1 MSGDR
6 LGAMQVA
13 ALLVS
18 ASYGIGFLFGSGE
31 LAMSHGMAGCLYPW
45 LTGAGMLL
53 LAFLSARLWRI
64 GMPVWDLFGN
74 RYGTVVKR
82 YVAVLSVIWMTGVL
96 AAQIQGAGTTLSMV
110 GVPGALSL
118 PIVSLAIFVAAQLRL
133 GVASK
138 IFALCLLAGSIVL
151 LLAVLDLGGLD
162 IYLHAIP
169 RFASDLH
176 RVGGSEVAT
185 MTIAVVFLVVTGAD
199 YQQFIIAAR
208 SPAAAV
214 AGCALAAVVLIVVGA
229 LPASAVLAASGAGWL
244 AHTDEAKQAIP
255 LVLAHM
261 SDRLGSGA
269 GTVMLLT
276 LIAAA
281 LGSGAAVVRAMSTA
295 VLAMP
300 ETTREDAKA
309 PASAVVVLL
318 GTIVA
323 SRGQAIIETMIDL
336 NIVYIASIGPLFALL
351 LLNIGVPPVA
361 AQRAL
366 VAGCLSSI
374 ALYATKWFGLVTGNV
389 ELMFLGAGMLTSVL
403 ALEVSRRRF
412 ARAA

>member
-6 LGAMQVA
+6 LGTVQVA

-45 LTGAGMLL
+45 LTGVGMLL

-74 RYGTVVKR
+74 RYGAVVKR

-96 AAQIQGAGTTLSMV
+96 AAQIQGASTTLSLV
-110 GVPGALSL
+110 GVPGTLSL
-118 PIVSLAIFVAAQLRL
+118 PIVSLAIFVAARLRL

-151 LLAVLDLGGLD
+151 LLAVIDLGGLG

-169 RFASDLH
+169 RFANDLH
-176 RVGGSEVAT
+176 RVGSPALAT

-244 AHTDEAKQAIP
+244 AHTDDAKQAIP

-261 SDRLGSGA
+261 SERLGSGA

-276 LIAAA
+276 LVAAA

-295 VLAMP
+295 ILAMP
-300 ETTREDAKA
+300 EITRADAKA

-318 GTIVA
+318 GAIVA

-351 LLNIGVPPVA
+351 LLNIAVPPVA

-374 ALYATKWFGLVTGNV
+374 ALYATKWFGLVTGDV
-389 ELMFLGAGMLTSVL
+389 ELVFLGVGMFTSVL
-403 ALEVSRRRF
+403 ALELSRRRY
-412 ARAA
+412 ARAV